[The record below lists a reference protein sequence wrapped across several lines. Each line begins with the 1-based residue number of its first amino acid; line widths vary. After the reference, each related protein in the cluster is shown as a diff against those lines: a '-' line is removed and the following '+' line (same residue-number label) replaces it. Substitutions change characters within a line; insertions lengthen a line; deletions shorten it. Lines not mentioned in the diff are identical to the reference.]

1 MLPHRDLALVQRQ
14 TTAGFRLLLW
24 SSVKD
29 CHLVAVVAS
38 CGWWR
43 RLDLFMSCRQD
54 RLVYRR
60 VKNFF
65 SFADFLLITSGNV
78 KIIFPINSL
87 SVRPVSLL
95 FVTKQRW
102 PVHSFKFHL
111 HSCKMSF
118 EIYLGRP
125 SPAEAQLG
133 GKVKDL
139 LLTKVNMKGFIY
151 FYFIF
156 FTTPTLPVNLW
167 HKVQRWPCRQYHSR
181 QSASASL
188 WQD

>member
-1 MLPHRDLALVQRQ
+1 
-14 TTAGFRLLLW
+14 
-24 SSVKD
+24 
-29 CHLVAVVAS
+29 
-38 CGWWR
+38 
-43 RLDLFMSCRQD
+43 MSCRQD

-156 FTTPTLPVNLW
+156 FYYSNITSQSLAQGAALTLQAVSQPAKCFGITVTGLTHQKASW
-167 HKVQRWPCRQYHSR
+167 AYSGVAQSVQQPFMFRSGSPQFSR
-181 QSASASL
+181 
-188 WQD
+188 